1 MAKPH
6 ITTNSHRRVGHSNVL
21 VSTPHIAKLYPNF
34 YKGTDFFGQ
43 LCEWYDMSRCHYR
56 SWVYLF
62 NFMFN
67 AAVVNSYILFKSTS
81 LREQKK
87 KYGQFDFCHE
97 LALCL
102 INNFSNHVQTLC
114 TAPIY
119 IGLNAP
125 LEIVNHQN
133 QHMNS
138 KRVRTCAGH
147 KRFEGKGK
155 KMVYGCRACNIHLCK
170 QCHPKWHNP

>member
-1 MAKPH
+1 
-6 ITTNSHRRVGHSNVL
+6 
-21 VSTPHIAKLYPNF
+21 
-34 YKGTDFFGQ
+34 
-43 LCEWYDMSRCHYR
+43 MSRRHYR
-56 SWVYLF
+56 SWIYLF

-81 LREQKK
+81 LRERKK

-102 INNFSNHVQTLC
+102 INLFTNRVRTLR
-114 TAPIY
+114 TGQIY
-119 IGLNAP
+119 IGPNAP
-125 LEIVNHQN
+125 LDVLNHQN

-138 KRVRTCAGH
+138 KHVCTCAGH
-147 KRFEGKGK
+147 KWFKGKGK
-155 KMVYGCRACNIHLCK
+155 KTVYGCRACNIHLCK

>member
-6 ITTNSHRRVGHSNVL
+6 ITTNSHRRVGCSNVL
-21 VSTPHIAKLYPNF
+21 VSTPHIAKLYHNF
-34 YKGTDFFGQ
+34 YKGTDFFSQ
-43 LCEWYDMSRCHYR
+43 LCERYDMSRCHYR

-67 AAVVNSYILFKSTS
+67 AAVVNSYILFKSS
-81 LREQKK
+81 LLHEQKI
-87 KYGQFDFCHE
+87 KYGQFDLSHE

-102 INNFSNHVQTLC
+102 INNFSNHIQTLH

-119 IGLNAP
+119 IGPNAP
-125 LEIVNHQN
+125 LEIVNHQKK
-133 QHMNS
+133 HMNS
-138 KRVRTCAGH
+138 KHVCTCAGH
-147 KRFEGKGK
+147 KWFEGKGK
-155 KMVYGCRACNIHLCK
+155 KTVYGCRECNIHLCK